1 MVGQAPGQGSG
12 QKRWVE
18 RALLNEARGSVRGV
32 EFGPNAFGLKLVS
45 GSFDEWL
52 AFGKGAWMADVYRV
66 GLCM

>member
-1 MVGQAPGQGSG
+1 MIMGQAQGQGSG

-45 GSFDEWL
+45 VFSL
-52 AFGKGAWMADVYRV
+52 SQQVVAFARV
-66 GLCM
+66 S